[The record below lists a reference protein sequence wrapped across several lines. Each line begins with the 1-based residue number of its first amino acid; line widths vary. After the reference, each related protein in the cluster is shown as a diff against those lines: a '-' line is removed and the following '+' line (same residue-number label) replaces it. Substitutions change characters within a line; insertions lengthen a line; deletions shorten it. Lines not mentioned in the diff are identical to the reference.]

1 MARQEHTPEK
11 FEAIANELLE
21 ASNTLKSLAEL
32 MRSHNMPF
40 ALIHGTTS
48 QNFHLPAVLDWVGKT
63 NVDTRTQVRAFVAG
77 VQSKAELQK
86 KYTDNA
92 PYPPQNERRTSEHSL
107 KCPQNFRFGL
117 R

>member
-11 FEAIANELLE
+11 FDAIADELLE

-86 KYTDNA
+86 KYNDKKKLAAAKVPWKPKATKKKSDLN
-92 PYPPQNERRTSEHSL
+92 HD
-107 KCPQNFRFGL
+107 
-117 R
+117 